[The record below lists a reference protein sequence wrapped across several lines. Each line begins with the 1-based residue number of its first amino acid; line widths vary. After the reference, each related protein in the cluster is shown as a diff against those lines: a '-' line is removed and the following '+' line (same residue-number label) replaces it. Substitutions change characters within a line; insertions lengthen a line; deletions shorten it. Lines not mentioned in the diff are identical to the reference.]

1 MQCLFYIW
9 SIDCGF
15 PKISPQVEFM
25 GHSPSLGTFLAEAV
39 IGSLTGM
46 GATQWPQNHSA
57 ANFTSPQTHIVSKLP
72 AGQANTDL
80 KKQENIAWIQESNL
94 DSPGLT

>member
-1 MQCLFYIW
+1 
-9 SIDCGF
+9 
-15 PKISPQVEFM
+15 M
-25 GHSPSLGTFLAEAV
+25 GHSPSLETFLAEAV

-94 DSPGLT
+94 DLPGLT